1 MVLLEEYIM
10 IDGLFG
16 CAGGAAAAN
25 DTGQGSKSV
34 EHHLAPG
41 HIGDVIVAFLD
52 LVLGVLVPFGKML
65 IVGGIELELSLAPF
79 GGLLDHLDA
88 RTQLVVLAIGFV
100 EVDGTLGQGLELGNH
115 DGDSAADGPGVA
127 AVDGHG
133 VGRQEV
139 EAFPDAHGPPCSP
152 GSQHPKVLHAGHTA
166 VAWPW
171 PVSRPRG
178 PPRRL
183 PNHPLAPH
191 VLSPPCSLHGAAKSA
206 SSPPPL
212 TSPPRGASLEPVLV
226 TVDPGVL
233 DEMPGRGE
241 LSRVL

>member
-1 MVLLEEYIM
+1 MGSIREMVLLEEYIM

-16 CAGGAAAAN
+16 CAGGAAAN

-139 EAFPDAHGPPCSP
+139 EAFPDAHGHGTCRIAEGVDEIPRCRRIRRLLLLL
-152 GSQHPKVLHAGHTA
+152 VLGLGGHCNVIHESTGGVYGAGHH
-166 VAWPW
+166 
-171 PVSRPRG
+171 S
-178 PPRRL
+178 L
-183 PNHPLAPH
+183 PGH
-191 VLSPPCSLHGAAKSA
+191 VHAN
-206 SSPPPL
+206 L
-212 TSPPRGASLEPVLV
+212 TH
-226 TVDPGVL
+226 TI
-233 DEMPGRGE
+233 
-241 LSRVL
+241 